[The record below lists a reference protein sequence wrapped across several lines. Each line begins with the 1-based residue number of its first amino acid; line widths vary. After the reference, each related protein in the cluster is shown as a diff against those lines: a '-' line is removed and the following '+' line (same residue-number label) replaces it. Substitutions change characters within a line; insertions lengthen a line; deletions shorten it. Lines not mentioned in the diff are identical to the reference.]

1 MKRSFVFI
9 FVVVVLSIFI
19 TGCGKKAT
27 LKCTQSTNG
36 VDIIFNVGFDGN
48 TISSMDFSYDM
59 DLSSYPEESLSSID
73 KQDWCSLVKDSM
85 SEYKSAFTNCKHER
99 NDRNL
104 HVSATLDVDK
114 IAKNVL
120 SKMSTKKKKKKGLE
134 EQGYKCNIE

>member
-1 MKRSFVFI
+1 MKRRFI
-9 FVVVVLSIFI
+9 FVFAVMILSFFI
-19 TGCGKKAT
+19 SGCGKKST

-36 VDIIFNVGFDGN
+36 VDIVFNVGFDGN

-59 DLSSYPEESLSSID
+59 DLSSYPEESLSYID

-85 SEYKSAFTNCKHER
+85 SEYKNAFTNCKHER
-99 NDRNL
+99 NDKAL

-120 SKMSTKKKKKKGLE
+120 SKMSTPKATKKGLE
-134 EQGYKCNIE
+134 EQGYKCNIN

>member
-1 MKRSFVFI
+1 MRKNFLLIFSIVILAVFV
-9 FVVVVLSIFI
+9 
-19 TGCGKKAT
+19 TGCGKKST
-27 LKCTQSTNG
+27 LKCTQSSNG

-48 TISSMDFSYDM
+48 TISTMDFSYDM
-59 DLSSYPEESLSSID
+59 DLSSYPEESLSYVD

-120 SKMSTKKKKKKGLE
+120 SKMSTPEATKKGLE
-134 EQGYKCNIE
+134 EQGYKCNID